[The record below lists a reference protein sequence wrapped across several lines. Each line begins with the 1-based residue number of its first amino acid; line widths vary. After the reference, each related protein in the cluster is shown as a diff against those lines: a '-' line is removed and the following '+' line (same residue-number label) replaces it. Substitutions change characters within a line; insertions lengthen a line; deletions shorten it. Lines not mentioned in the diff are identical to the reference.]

1 MKPYLGLYYKRNQV
15 VEAIARILS
24 ATQTSSDSASATAK
38 TRRSKGSLLGA
49 DQVPFQRA
57 MTASLDPE

>member
-49 DQVPFQRA
+49 DQG
-57 MTASLDPE
+57 SLSNAD